1 MVRQINPSLARLW
14 LNPQTRA
21 YGSPARLV
29 LQDLTEQEQRVL
41 DYLEAG
47 TADNQ
52 LRELPLMAKA
62 DSSVTKDL
70 LERIGPLF
78 VKTSSFLPELGSS
91 DIERQ
96 FSEIMRLYLLE
107 HDDPA
112 AALKKRRS
120 SKIFLS
126 SLNRTGLLIAK
137 GLGASGIG
145 TIYTT
150 DQKPVSNTD
159 TLDLG
164 YPLVELG
171 NSRAKAARRLVS
183 GGKVELHSRVT
194 QTYDRTDLAILL
206 ASDVISPS
214 LYAPWL
220 NRDVAHIGLVV
231 SESGVLISHLVI
243 PGITACLA
251 CLELTSLE
259 TDPNWAKTATQLA
272 TLERDMA
279 DSSIALFGASIAISL
294 GLNLIDF
301 GTFDGRTILTKM
313 DRHSNVMQLQ
323 ADAKNCGCRKVE

>member
-14 LNPQTRA
+14 LSPQTRA
-21 YGSPARLV
+21 YGAPARLV
-29 LQDLTEQEQRVL
+29 LQNLTEQEQRVL

-52 LRELPLMAKA
+52 LQDLALLAKA
-62 DSSVTKDL
+62 ENEVTKNL
-70 LERIGPLF
+70 LERIGPLLR
-78 VKTSSFLPELGSS
+78 KTTSFLPESS
-91 DIERQ
+91 SADIERQ

-107 HDDPA
+107 HEDPA
-112 AALKKRRS
+112 AALKKRAS
-120 SKIFLS
+120 SKVFLS
-126 SLNRTGLLIAK
+126 SLNRTGLLIAR

-150 DQKPVSNTD
+150 DQKPVSISD

-164 YPLVELG
+164 YPVSELG
-171 NSRAKAARRLVS
+171 NPRAKAARRLVS

-214 LYAPWL
+214 LYARWL
-220 NRDVAHIGLVV
+220 SRDVAHIGIVV
-231 SESGVLISHLVI
+231 SESGILISHLVI
-243 PGITACLA
+243 PGVTPCLA

-259 TDPNWAKTATQLA
+259 ADPNWAKTATQLA
-272 TLERDMA
+272 MLERDLA
-279 DSSIALFGASIAISL
+279 DSSIALFGASMAISL

-301 GTFDGRTILTKM
+301 GIFDKRTTITRM
-313 DRHSNVMQLQ
+313 DRHSNLMQLQ
-323 ADAKNCGCRKVE
+323 AETKNCGCRRVE